1 MATPTTPEKSNIKFE
16 KEDYTKPTLKKTEMT
31 TADGVMSLT
40 PGKKINTDALSTHN
54 KNKQIMKQV
63 NNFGKSFP
71 MLRPDEAPHL
81 NPMEAAK
88 TPEVVN
94 RAGGPQGRNVLVAN
108 QNNPQP
114 MNKIPA
120 SSYQRDQMFN
130 NIASSQG
137 QMNQAT
143 ATPQVQ
149 TFPPQQGMASY
160 ANPKKIDNT
169 TASTIIKGGK
179 KIQEDLND
187 AIETNANKGEENKD
201 LAKRV
206 IAGVA
211 TGGAS
216 EVARGLS
223 MYDGLNLTQ
232 RQEDK
237 LNPNLKAAIEE
248 KEKEGTAMYYD
259 KAPGMY
265 GKHTKIT
272 KGNVNAARKD
282 DKAHIDY
289 LKRDI
294 NYDAKHG
301 GSDKNMTADEKH
313 ISKLA
318 GDIKYDNYKKRK
330 YDNV

>member
-1 MATPTTPEKSNIKFE
+1 MATPTTPGNANIKFE
-16 KEDYTKPTLKKTEMT
+16 KDDFTKPTLKKTEMT

-40 PGKKINTDALSTHN
+40 PGKKINTDALSMHN

-143 ATPQVQ
+143 TTPQVQ

-160 ANPKKIDNT
+160 SNPKKIDNT
-169 TASTIIKGGK
+169 TAGTIIESGK
-179 KIQEDLND
+179 KIQEDLNE
-187 AIETNANKGEENKD
+187 AIETNDKKGEEKKD

-206 IAGVA
+206 ITGVA

-216 EVARGLS
+216 EVARAIS
-223 MYDGLNLTQ
+223 MYDGLNLTAS
-232 RQEDK
+232 QEK
-237 LNPNLKAAIEE
+237 NLNEPLKAAIEA
-248 KEKEGTAMYYD
+248 KEGE
-259 KAPGMY
+259 APGMY

-272 KGNVNAARKD
+272 KGNVNAAMKD
-282 DKAHIDY
+282 DAAHASY

-301 GSDKNMTADEKH
+301 GSKKNMTADEKH

-318 GDIKYDNYKKRK
+318 GDIKYDTHKKRK

>member
-40 PGKKINTDALSTHN
+40 PGKKINTDALSMHN

-143 ATPQVQ
+143 TTPQVQ

-160 ANPKKIDNT
+160 TSPKKIDNT

-179 KIQEDLND
+179 EVQENLNKV
-187 AIETNANKGEENKD
+187 IGTNDNKGEENKD
-201 LAKRV
+201 LA
-206 IAGVA
+206 
-211 TGGAS
+211 
-216 EVARGLS
+216 
-223 MYDGLNLTQ
+223 MYDGKGPEFNAGI
-232 RQEDK
+232 K
-237 LNPNLKAAIEE
+237 KAM
-248 KEKEGTAMYYD
+248 EGETGEFADMVAD
-259 KAPGMY
+259 APGMY

-272 KGNVNAARKD
+272 KGNVNAAKKD